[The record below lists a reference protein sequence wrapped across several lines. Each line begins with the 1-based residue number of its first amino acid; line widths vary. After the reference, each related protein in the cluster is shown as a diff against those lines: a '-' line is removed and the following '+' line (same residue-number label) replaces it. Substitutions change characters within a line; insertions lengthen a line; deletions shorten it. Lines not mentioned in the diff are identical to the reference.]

1 MAVRKTPTQKSLAY
15 LRALGWEC
23 HIVEKWNP
31 FAKVRQDAFGFGDI
45 LACKPGV
52 GIALIQTTSLT
63 GIMAR
68 WRKIAKNPQAKKWK
82 QSRGAILLHGW
93 KGQKLREEI
102 L

>member
-1 MAVRKTPTQKSLAY
+1 MADKTPTQKSLAY

-23 HIVEKWNP
+23 QVVEKWNP
-31 FAKVRQDAFGFGDI
+31 FAKVRQDVFGFGDI

-52 GIALIQTTSLT
+52 GIALVQTTSMVHLV
-63 GIMAR
+63 AR
-68 WRKIAKNPQAKKWK
+68 WRKIAKNPKAMQWK
-82 QSRGAILLHGW
+82 RSHGAILLHGW